1 MTTDD
6 LLSELS
12 IKIYE
17 RPLSD
22 MRNNGGIRDLSN
34 PIAVMMLVFDFE
46 TEVSMNGINN
56 FIGNS
61 TGIYAK
67 ETVAA
72 LELIGCSN
80 QSKQLKT
87 ILETAAA
94 AAMTYDTIQQDRSG
108 LSEYVIT
115 SFAQLHGEKWE
126 GANSEI
132 GKLESE
138 IDYVDIM
145 VHAERFVITHQNEF
159 RVALTVDPIV

>member
-6 LLSELS
+6 LLSEFS
-12 IKIYE
+12 IKVY
-17 RPLSD
+17 RPPLSD

-34 PIAVMMLVFDFE
+34 PIAVIMLVVDFE

-67 ETVAA
+67 ETVTA

-80 QSKQLKT
+80 QSQQLKT
-87 ILETAAA
+87 ILEIAAA
-94 AAMTYDTIQQDRSG
+94 AGMTYNSIQQDRSG
-108 LSEYVIT
+108 LSEYLIT

-126 GANSEI
+126 EANSEI
-132 GKLESE
+132 DKLESE
-138 IDYVDIM
+138 IDYADLM
-145 VHAERFVITHQNEF
+145 DHAERFVAAHQNEF
-159 RVALTVDPIV
+159 RVALGQ